1 MLTLLAE
8 GWSNDAIAA
17 GLGVTLRTVET
28 HVGRIFL
35 KLDVAADPAI
45 HRRVLAVLTHLRACS

>member
-8 GWSNDAIAA
+8 GCSNDAIAA

-28 HVGRIFL
+28 HVGRIFA
-35 KLDVAADPAI
+35 KLGVAADPAI
-45 HRRVLAVLTHLRACS
+45 HRRVLAVLTHLRASS